1 MHLDT
6 IRQRLQALTQRSKRA
21 KPLALQTPDALREA
35 MQAAAMDGDAE
46 LTAAIANILKKQD
59 AAATA
64 PEGAETSGGAPAAP
78 DDQMTA
84 ALPDMPPAPDE
95 PEGEDAAPAPEAD
108 AEPAGP
114 WTPEQAAVVDSV
126 RDQLTEEHPNAA
138 VVDVILQGEAA
149 SLVLR
154 TMGDAGAEDVTVPVI
169 PGEDGPSLGAPIAPD
184 EPAELEAPTEDD
196 PPAEDDEPDMPA
208 KFTRRVLVSVGP
220 KTLTD
225 GRKAW
230 VNVLNLGAFHH
241 DEYGEIEFTREHY
254 DSWVK
259 NFRAGVCGGL
269 GPDGKP
275 RIAVDYSHAMDTD
288 SVRPDDQKAAGYI
301 LDLKLEDERVM
312 ALIEFTKPAADG
324 IKNGEWA
331 WYSVSV
337 ADSLRDQRTGTDT
350 GPVMLG
356 GALTNR
362 PFMPGLQPIQLTDLR
377 PTKAT
382 LLAREL
388 AAERGRRE
396 ETEARLF
403 MQEHRAALEALQNA
417 GVPASIIKLV
427 TPALEADKSAT
438 TTLQLARNGK
448 RESVKPGRAIAT
460 ALLELAKVGL
470 VPRGEHTGAPSPAD
484 HTGITLDQ
492 AISEVQKTAKP
503 NTRQRDLVVLARK
516 RYPHLR
522 QTADHPKE

>member
-1 MHLDT
+1 MTLDSIRLRLAALPNAHRKPGTLRKLDT
-6 IRQRLQALTQRSKRA
+6 PT
-21 KPLALQTPDALREA
+21 ALRDA
-35 MQAAAMDGDAE
+35 MQEAAAAGDAD
-46 LTAAIANILKKQD
+46 LTGAIANILKKQ
-59 AAATA
+59 AAAA
-64 PEGAETSGGAPAAP
+64 APPEGADVPGGAPAMP
-78 DDQMTA
+78 EDQVTA
-84 ALPDMPPAPDE
+84 ALPDMPPAADE
-95 PEGEDAAPAPEAD
+95 PEDDEPQLAETPD
-108 AEPAGP
+108 EPAGP
-114 WTPEQAAVVDSV
+114 WSPEQAAVVDSV
-126 RDQLTEEHPNAA
+126 RDQLTEQHPNAA

-154 TMGDAGAEDVTVPVI
+154 TMGETGAEDVTVPVI
-169 PGEDGPSLGAPIAPD
+169 PGEDGPTLGDPIAPD
-184 EPAELEAPTEDD
+184 EPTELEAT
-196 PPAEDDEPDMPA
+196 DDEPPA
-208 KFTRRVLVSVGP
+208 DPDAEEVPEQFTRRVLVSVGP

-230 VNVLNLGAFHH
+230 VNILNLGAFHH
-241 DEYGEIEFTREHY
+241 DEYGEIEFTREHF
-254 DSWVK
+254 DSWVR
-259 NFRAGVCGGL
+259 NFKAGVFGGL

-275 RIAVDYSHAMDTD
+275 RIAVDYSHAMDAD
-288 SVRPDDQKAAGYI
+288 GVRPDDQKAAGYI

-312 ALIEFTKPAADG
+312 ALIEFSKPAADG
-324 IKNGEWA
+324 IKAGEWA

-337 ADSLRDQRTGTDT
+337 ADSVRDQRTGTDT
-350 GPVMLG
+350 GPIMVG

-403 MQEHRAALEALQNA
+403 QQEHRAALEALQNA
-417 GVPASIIKLV
+417 GIPASIIKLV

-448 RESVKPGRAIAT
+448 TESVKPGRAITT
-460 ALLELAKVGL
+460 ALLEFAKVGL
-470 VPRGEHTGAPSPAD
+470 VPRGELTGAPSPAD
-484 HTGITLDQ
+484 HTGITLEQ
-492 AISEVQKTAKP
+492 AITEVKKTAKP

-522 QTADHPKE
+522 QTAEHPKE